1 MIKFKKDIVLTSAN
15 NVYSTS
21 IDELRLQLRD
31 TKIIA
36 RRAAI
41 RWSLNK
47 TGGGSVPN

>member
-21 IDELRLQLRD
+21 IDELRD